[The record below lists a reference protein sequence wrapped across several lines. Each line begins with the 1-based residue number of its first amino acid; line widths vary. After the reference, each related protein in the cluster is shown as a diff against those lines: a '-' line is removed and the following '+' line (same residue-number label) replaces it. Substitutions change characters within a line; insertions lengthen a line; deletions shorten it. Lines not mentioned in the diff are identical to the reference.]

1 MVDQFIKM
9 IRLKATMTSV
19 SLEEIAKIYMDEI
32 QKLHGIPKILSDR
45 GPQFTLRFMEKFMKA
60 LGTTRQL
67 STAYHLQTDGQMERI
82 NQKVR
87 TFLQHY
93 INYQQDDWTEWLAAA
108 EFQYNNKKHAA
119 TEQTLFKL
127 NFRRYL

>member
-45 GPQFTLRFMEKFMKA
+45 EPQFISRFMKEFMKA

-67 STAYHLQTDGQMERI
+67 SIAYHLQTDRQIERI

-87 TFLQHY
+87 IFLQHY
-93 INYQQDDWTEWLAAA
+93 VNYQQDDWTEWLAAA

>member
-9 IRLKATMTSV
+9 IRLKATITSV

-93 INYQQDDWTEWLAAA
+93 INYQQDDWTKWLTAA
-108 EFQYNNKKHAA
+108 EFQYNDKKHAA
-119 TEQTLFKL
+119 TEETLFEL
-127 NFRRYL
+127 NFGRHL

>member
-9 IRLKATMTSV
+9 IRLKATITSV

-45 GPQFTLRFMEKFMKA
+45 GPQFTLRFMEEFMKA

-67 STAYHLQTDGQMERI
+67 STVYHLQTDGQMERI

-93 INYQQDDWTEWLAAA
+93 INYQQDDWTKWLTAA
-108 EFQYNNKKHAA
+108 EFQYNDKKHAA
-119 TEQTLFKL
+119 TE
-127 NFRRYL
+127 

>member
-93 INYQQDDWTEWLAAA
+93 INYQQDDWTKWLTAA
-108 EFQYNNKKHAA
+108 EFQYNDKKHAA
-119 TEQTLFKL
+119 TEETLFEL
-127 NFRRYL
+127 NFGRHL